1 MSNSRPTLP
10 KGFTYRLDLSRAAT
24 PRLLK
29 RRPVHRWFYFP
40 HSYSPELVEA
50 ILDIWELQTGSYIV
64 DPFVGA
70 GTTLLVAR
78 DRGYNALGLDLSPLA
93 VLVSNVKVANYD
105 PLAIQMSLSAVLD
118 AAQSSQERP
127 GKPSPRLARALT
139 KAEYT
144 ALWRLRQAI
153 LQVDEPIRGLMLVG
167 LMGIL
172 PQFSR
177 AVADGGWFRWVEKP
191 EQADAILSA
200 FRTQMQQM
208 LREIELARPAEVDHQ
223 LCTQTMAICH
233 DARRIHLLPYTFDG
247 LITSPPYPNRHDY
260 SRIFQIELLAL
271 GYGEDSIFRLRHDSL
286 RSHVE
291 ARAPRGVTTEGYQI
305 PAALQACLNKM
316 PSDVDR
322 RIPRMLKGYF
332 EDMYLVLR
340 SARQTVKPGGRLA
353 FVVGNV
359 RHGGVLIP
367 VDEILADVGEM
378 AGLHWT
384 GTWVIRLRG
393 NSAQQMR
400 KYGRMPARESIVFF
414 VSPYDQIAADQKGRP

>member
-1 MSNSRPTLP
+1 MNNSRPTLP
-10 KGFTYRLDLSRAAT
+10 EGFIYRLDLSRAAT

-29 RRPVHRWFYFP
+29 QRSVHRWFYFP

-50 ILDIWELQTGSYIV
+50 ILDNWGLQTGSHIV

-93 VLVSNVKVANYD
+93 VLVSNVKVANHD
-105 PLAIQMSLSAVLD
+105 PLAIRTALSAVLD
-118 AAQSSQERP
+118 AAQSNGEYP
-127 GKPSPRLARALT
+127 GRASPRLARALSV
-139 KAEYT
+139 AEYT
-144 ALWRLRQAI
+144 LFWRLRKAI
-153 LQVDEPIRGLMLVG
+153 SPLDEPVRSLMLVG
-167 LMGIL
+167 LVSIL

-191 EQADAILSA
+191 EQADAILPA
-200 FRTQMQQM
+200 FRARIQQM
-208 LREIELARPAEVDHQ
+208 LGEIELVHPGEVDHQ
-223 LCTQTMAICH
+223 LCAQTIAICH

-260 SRIFQIELLAL
+260 SRVFQIELLAL
-271 GYGEDSIFRLRHDSL
+271 GYGEDSIFQLRHNSL

-291 ARAPRGVTTEGYQI
+291 AQVPKGIIAEGYQT
-305 PAALQACLNKM
+305 PAMLQACLDKM
-316 PSDVDR
+316 PNDVDR

-340 SARQTVKPGGRLA
+340 SARQRVKPGGRLA

-359 RHGGVLIP
+359 RHAGVLIP

-378 AGLHWT
+378 AGLHWI
-384 GTWVIRLRG
+384 GAWVSRLRG
-393 NSAQQMR
+393 NSAQQMG
-400 KYGRMPARESIVFF
+400 KYGRMPARESVAFF
-414 VSPYDQIAADQKGRP
+414 VSPQ